1 MRTFLVS
8 YDLAKP
14 DMNQPYLTDAIMALG
29 EAWAR
34 PLDNV
39 WYIRTERS
47 DADIGSRLNRLLDEN
62 DGLLIQETRGDAVMT
77 NAGLRWFRRRQH
89 QAGTADNVVA
99 FPGPAHHEA
108 VNGGD
113 IDVRHTEVAIRAAS

>member
-34 PLDNV
+34 PLENV

-47 DADIGSRLNRLLDEN
+47 DAELGSRLNRLLDEN
-62 DGLLIQETRGDAVMT
+62 DGLLIQETRGDAVLT
-77 NAGLRWFRRRQH
+77 NAGLRWFRRRQ
-89 QAGTADNVVA
+89 QQQGVASDNVVA
-99 FPGPAHHEA
+99 FPSPATA
-108 VNGGD
+108 DITKGD
-113 IDVRHTEVAIRAAS
+113 IPHLDVALKAAS